1 MLTLEGLKSY
11 GANTEEGMARC
22 MNNEAFYLRM
32 VGMMAEDRHAEAL
45 EEAIGKGDLQAAFEA
60 AHALKGTLQRPLL
73 PANAQGDVLFL
84 PPDREGRGAA
94 HGKPGALRHGGG
106 AEMEF
111 LLSGHVTPLIH
122 SQKS

>member
-45 EEAIGKGDLQAAFEA
+45 EEAIGNINDERAKFERA
-60 AHALKGTLQRPLL
+60 RR
-73 PANAQGDVLFL
+73 VL
-84 PPDREGRGAA
+84 E
-94 HGKPGALRHGGG
+94 
-106 AEMEF
+106 EMEK
-111 LLSGHVTPLIH
+111 LRALIRG
-122 SQKS
+122 